1 MCRRCFLRGR
11 RARAASTPAV
21 HNARM
26 LETLLPATIT
36 QPALFLLVLA
46 GALYLFVSEKLRV
59 DVSAMLVLLALV
71 LTGLLDARQA
81 LSGFA
86 SEPALIVATV
96 FVLSG
101 GLAAT
106 GVTERLGDW
115 ISRAAGRSESRAI
128 AVVMPAVSLLASFTH
143 HVMVTAMMLPLLL
156 RHARE
161 QKLPASRLLMPMS
174 LAASLGTTLTLVSAP
189 AFLLADNLIER
200 SGDGEGLGI
209 FSITPI
215 GIALVVVG
223 AVYMLLARWLLP
235 RRSGTHG
242 DDDYL
247 RLDRYRTELLVV
259 DGGRWATRPLAE
271 LQKAHA
277 GRLRV
282 LGWLRDAK
290 VREDLVAQSPLLGGD
305 ILLVEAAADELKS
318 LHEDAGLDLRAID
331 RFGGEIAGQ
340 GEGEGEAALVQAV
353 VAPGSEFIGRSV
365 RELNFARQFRAV
377 IAGLWRRDGEL
388 PPRLADAR
396 LQAGDLLVLWGRPG
410 VFAELAAHHGFL
422 MLVPFAGEAK
432 RRLRAPL
439 ALVILA
445 ITIVLAATEWMAVP
459 LAFLLGAV
467 AMVATRCLDIEQA
480 YRDIDVR
487 LFVMIAG
494 VIPLGIAMEQ
504 SGTADLLAR
513 GLLHLVEGWPPLAVL
528 LVLFGVA
535 AVVTQIMSD
544 AATTVLLG
552 PIAVSLAQSLGEPV
566 APYVVVTA
574 LGAVVAFL
582 TPIGHHGNLLI
593 LGPGQYRF
601 ADFLRIG
608 FPLTALIAITSCW
621 MARWLWLGGPLW
633 PAWPG

>member
-1 MCRRCFLRGR
+1 M
-11 RARAASTPAV
+11 
-21 HNARM
+21 HNAAM
-26 LETLLPATIT
+26 LHALIPATIT

-46 GALYLFVSEKLRV
+46 GALYLFVSERLRV

-71 LTGLLDARQA
+71 FTGLLDAKQA

-115 ISRAAGRSESRAI
+115 ISRAAGNSESRAI
-128 AVVMPAVSLLASFTH
+128 AVIMPAVALLASFTH

-156 RHARE
+156 QHARVR
-161 QKLPASRLLMPMS
+161 KLPASRLLMPMS

-189 AFLLADNLIER
+189 AFLLADNLIQR
-200 SGDGEGLGI
+200 SGGGGLGI
-209 FSITPI
+209 FGITPI

-223 AVYMLLARWLLP
+223 TVYMQLARWLLP
-235 RRSGTHG
+235 RHSGTHG

-247 RLDRYRTELLVV
+247 RLDRYRTELVV
-259 DGGRWATRPLAE
+259 VEGGRWATRPLAE
-271 LQKAHA
+271 LQKANA
-277 GRLRV
+277 DRLRV
-282 LGWLRDAK
+282 LGWLRDGK
-290 VREDLVAQSPLLGGD
+290 LREDLNAQSPLLGGD
-305 ILLVEAAADELKS
+305 ILLIEAAADELKA

-331 RFGGEIAGQ
+331 RFGAEIA
-340 GEGEGEAALVQAV
+340 EKGEGEASLVQAV

-377 IAGLWRRDGEL
+377 IAGLWRRDGAL
-388 PPRLADAR
+388 PPRMADAR
-396 LQAGDLLVLWGRPG
+396 LQSGDLLVLWGKPG

-445 ITIVLAATEWMAVP
+445 ITIVLAATEWLPVP

-467 AMVATRCLDIEQA
+467 AMVATRCLDVEQA

-513 GLLHLVEGWPPLAVL
+513 GLFHVVSGWPPLAVL

-535 AVVTQIMSD
+535 ALVTQIMSD

-552 PIAVSLAQSLGEPV
+552 PIAVALAQSLGQPV
-566 APYVVVTA
+566 TPYVVVTA

-608 FPLTALIAITSCW
+608 FPLTALIAVTSCW

-633 PAWPG
+633 PAWH

>member
-1 MCRRCFLRGR
+1 MQG
-11 RARAASTPAV
+11 
-21 HNARM
+21 
-26 LETLLPATIT
+26 LLPHAFTD
-36 QPALFLLVLA
+36 PLLFLLVLA
-46 GALYLFVSEKLRV
+46 GALYLFVSERLRV
-59 DVSAMLVLLALV
+59 DVTAMLVLLALV
-71 LTGLLDARQA
+71 LTGLLDAKQA

-128 AVVMPAVSLLASFTH
+128 AVVMPAVALLASFTH

-161 QKLPASRLLMPMS
+161 RKLAASRLLMPMS

-189 AFLLADNLIER
+189 AFLLADNLIQR
-200 SGDGEGLGI
+200 SGANDGLGI

-215 GIALVVVG
+215 GIALVAVG
-223 AVYMLLARWLLP
+223 TVYMQLARWLLP
-235 RRSGTHG
+235 RRSGAHG

-259 DGGRWATRPLAE
+259 EGERWATRPLAE

-277 GRLRV
+277 KRLRV
-282 LGWLRDAK
+282 LGWLRDGK
-290 VREDLVAQSPLLGGD
+290 VRDDLNEQSPLLGND
-305 ILLVEAAADELKS
+305 ILLIEAAADELMS
-318 LHEDAGLDLRAID
+318 LHEDAGLDLRAIH
-331 RFGGEIAGQ
+331 RFGAEIA
-340 GEGEGEAALVQAV
+340 ETGEGEAALVQAV

-396 LQAGDLLVLWGRPG
+396 LRAGDLLVLWGKPA
-410 VFAELAAHHGFL
+410 VYAELAAHHGFL
-422 MLVPFAGEAK
+422 MLVPFSGEAK

-439 ALVILA
+439 ALAILA
-445 ITIVLAATEWMAVP
+445 ITIVLAATEWLPVP

-513 GLLHLVEGWPPLAVL
+513 GLFHVVQGWSPLAVL

-535 AVVTQIMSD
+535 ALVTQIMSD

-552 PIAVSLAQSLGEPV
+552 PIAVALAQSLGQPV
-566 APYVVVTA
+566 TPYVVVTA

-608 FPLTALIAITSCW
+608 LPLTALIAFTSCW

-633 PAWPG
+633 PAWH